1 MRFDELELT
10 DELLDGLD
18 TMNFQEMTPIQEKAI
33 PFILEGRDV
42 VASAQ
47 TGTGKTAAF
56 VLPLLNQLSE
66 NHYEENKIK
75 AIIMA
80 PTRELAQQIDTQIEG
95 FSYFLPVS
103 SLLVYGGGTG
113 PDWEAQK
120 RGMKLGA
127 DIIVAT
133 PGRLISHLEHSKID
147 LSHVKHF
154 ILDEADK
161 MLDMGFA
168 DDIKKIVEYL
178 PEDRQTVLFSAT
190 MPLKIQKLIASILN
204 NPVHVNVAV
213 SKPNESIEQ
222 FVYICY
228 ENQKLSLIE
237 HIIEENP
244 DQTVIIFC
252 SSKKKVGDVT
262 YHLKRKKI
270 RAAAMHSD
278 LEQDERQQVLLD
290 YRNRKLDV
298 LVATDI
304 LSRGIDIDNVGL
316 VINWDLPMDT
326 EDYIHR
332 IGRTGRADAKGKAI
346 TLIGERDQRGLVKVF
361 RLIGR
366 EIDQLT
372 IPEYIGESPEFN
384 PHTKRTAS
392 PGNRP
397 NHNRSPKKEE
407 PKSKPVLKKRDH
419 FSPNHNHSQGE
430 GGHK

>member
-10 DELLDGLD
+10 EELLDGLD
-18 TMNFQEMTPIQEKAI
+18 TMNFQEMTPVQEKAI
-33 PFILEGRDV
+33 PIILEGRDV

-56 VLPLLNQLSE
+56 VLPLLNQLS
-66 NHYEENKIK
+66 NNNYQENKIK

-113 PDWEAQK
+113 PDWEVQK

-190 MPLKIQKLIASILN
+190 MPLKIQKLIASILH

-228 ENQKLSLIE
+228 ENQKLNLVE
-237 HIIEENP
+237 HIIKENP

-252 SSKKKVGDVT
+252 SSKKKVGDVA

-346 TLIGERDQRGLVKVF
+346 SLIGEKEQRGLVKVC

-366 EIDQLT
+366 DIEQLP

-384 PHTKRTAS
+384 PNAGCTPSRH
-392 PGNRP
+392 NRP
-397 NHNRSPKKEE
+397 NNNRPHHSEE
-407 PKSKPVLKKRDH
+407 HKSKPVLKKRTH
-419 FSPNHNHSQGE
+419 FTPN
-430 GGHK
+430 

>member
-66 NHYEENKIK
+66 NNYEENKIK

-190 MPLKIQKLIASILN
+190 MPLKIQKLIESILN

-213 SKPNESIEQ
+213 SKPNDSIEQ

-237 HIIEENP
+237 HIIEE
-244 DQTVIIFC
+244 
-252 SSKKKVGDVT
+252 
-262 YHLKRKKI
+262 
-270 RAAAMHSD
+270 
-278 LEQDERQQVLLD
+278 
-290 YRNRKLDV
+290 
-298 LVATDI
+298 
-304 LSRGIDIDNVGL
+304 
-316 VINWDLPMDT
+316 
-326 EDYIHR
+326 
-332 IGRTGRADAKGKAI
+332 
-346 TLIGERDQRGLVKVF
+346 
-361 RLIGR
+361 
-366 EIDQLT
+366 
-372 IPEYIGESPEFN
+372 
-384 PHTKRTAS
+384 
-392 PGNRP
+392 
-397 NHNRSPKKEE
+397 
-407 PKSKPVLKKRDH
+407 
-419 FSPNHNHSQGE
+419 
-430 GGHK
+430 

>member
-10 DELLDGLD
+10 EELLDGLD
-18 TMNFQEMTPIQEKAI
+18 TMNFQEMTPVQEKAI
-33 PFILEGRDV
+33 PIILEGRDV

-56 VLPLLNQLSE
+56 VLPLLNQLS
-66 NHYEENKIK
+66 NNNYQENKIK

-113 PDWEAQK
+113 PDWEVQK

-190 MPLKIQKLIASILN
+190 MPLKIQKLIASILH

-228 ENQKLSLIE
+228 ENQKLNLVE
-237 HIIEENP
+237 HIIKENP

-252 SSKKKVGDVT
+252 SSKKKVGDVA

-346 TLIGERDQRGLVKVF
+346 SLIGEKEQRGLVKVC

-366 EIDQLT
+366 DIEQLP

-384 PHTKRTAS
+384 PNAGRTA
-392 PGNRP
+392 PANNRS
-397 NHNRSPKKEE
+397 NHNRPQRKEE
-407 PKSKPVLKKRDH
+407 SKSKPVLKKRAH
-419 FSPNHNHSQGE
+419 FTPNQNHSQNE

>member
-10 DELLDGLD
+10 EELLDGLD
-18 TMNFQEMTPIQEKAI
+18 TMNFQEMTPVQEKAI
-33 PFILEGRDV
+33 PIILEGRDV

-56 VLPLLNQLSE
+56 VLPLLNQLS
-66 NHYEENKIK
+66 NNNYQENKIK

-113 PDWEAQK
+113 PDWEVQK

-190 MPLKIQKLIASILN
+190 MPLKIQKLIASILH

-228 ENQKLSLIE
+228 ENQKLNLVE
-237 HIIEENP
+237 HIIKENP

-252 SSKKKVGDVT
+252 SSKKKVGDVA

-346 TLIGERDQRGLVKVF
+346 SLIGEKEQRGLIKVC

-366 EIDQLT
+366 DIEQLP

-384 PHTKRTAS
+384 PNAGRTPS
-392 PGNRP
+392 RHNRP
-397 NHNRSPKKEE
+397 NNNRPHHSEE
-407 PKSKPVLKKRDH
+407 HKSKPVLKKRTH
-419 FSPNHNHSQGE
+419 FTPN
-430 GGHK
+430 